1 MTHYQKL
8 YLRHSLKQGSPPTTP
23 KTASILEHELS
34 SLVAQDSDLTDIN
47 DAFLQ
52 THPSSAPQVQSA
64 LRARVNILD
73 PSTKEKSSQDVIR
86 TLALDQSNLVD
97 ARRGLDILREWKA
110 DTKFMEDYLTAAQA
124 RYPEANAFVKKGDG
138 DAS

>member
-1 MTHYQKL
+1 M
-8 YLRHSLKQGSPPTTP
+8 
-23 KTASILEHELS
+23 
-34 SLVAQDSDLTDIN
+34 
-47 DAFLQ
+47 
-52 THPSSAPQVQSA
+52 QSA

-110 DTKFMEDYLTAAQA
+110 DSKLIEDYLTAARA
-124 RYPEANAFVKKGDG
+124 RYPDANAFVKMDNG